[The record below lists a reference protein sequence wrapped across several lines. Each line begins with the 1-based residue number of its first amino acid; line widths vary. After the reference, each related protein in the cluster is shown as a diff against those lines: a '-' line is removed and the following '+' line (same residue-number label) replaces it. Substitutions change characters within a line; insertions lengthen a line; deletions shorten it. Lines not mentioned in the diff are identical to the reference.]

1 MSNIK
6 NSKGWDIFA
15 RLILRN
21 RIFFLVFIFI
31 STLLLSTQWKN
42 LKFSYSEA
50 NLMPKDHPFNLAY
63 DNFVNVFG
71 EEGNLLIIAVKDSSL
86 FKKNNFNSWIELSQ
100 SFKNKKEVND
110 VIHVGNIPIISKDK
124 IKKEFTVDSI
134 LNNSFK
140 SDYKVQEFK
149 NIVFQDFPFY
159 ENILFNKKSETI
171 QTAIYLDKK
180 VVNNIERIEFINED
194 FIPLIE
200 EFEKETNL
208 DVKISGMPYIR
219 TMNAQNIMDEIG
231 KFVVI
236 AIIVTIF
243 IFFFF
248 FRSYRATLIT
258 LSVVVTGVMW
268 ALGILGFLE
277 FEITV
282 LTALIPPLIIVIGVP
297 NCIFLI
303 NKYQHEVKKHGN
315 QARSLQRVISKI
327 GNATLMTNITTACG
341 FATFILT
348 DSQILKEFGTVAS
361 INIMVIFI
369 LSILLIPI
377 IYSFLPLPEKKHL
390 NHLNN
395 DWLNTFVGFL
405 SNTVKK
411 KRIPVFIISILCLC
425 ISIVGINK
433 IEISGNLIEDMPK
446 KSGFVKDIKFFE
458 KEFKGIL
465 PLEIMIDSR
474 RKNGMMR
481 LGNIKRMNDFHE
493 HILRIPE
500 LSSPISI
507 VNLSKFIK
515 QSFYNGN
522 PKYFQL
528 PSSQENTFISTYVKN
543 SDLKIGENNSYVDE
557 NGQIARITTMIG
569 EIDTERMEGI
579 EASLIKGIEL
589 YFPSERFDVTLT
601 GKTLGYLKGT
611 KFLIKNLLISL
622 FLAIL
627 LISLMITYL
636 FRSYKMVIISLVPNI
651 LPLLFTAGVMG
662 FFNIPIKPSTIL
674 VFSIAFGISVDDTI
688 HFLVKYRQELI
699 ANNWKI
705 RKSIFASLRETGISM
720 FYTSIV
726 LFFGFS
732 VFMTSSY
739 GGTIALGGL
748 VSTTL
753 LFAMLANLVL
763 LPSLLISLEKS
774 ISNKKDLK
782 NSVINLDSN

>member
-1 MSNIK
+1 MSNSN
-6 NSKGWDIFA
+6 NSKSWEIFA
-15 RLILRN
+15 RIILRN
-21 RIFFLVFIFI
+21 RIVFLVFIFI
-31 STLLLSTQWKN
+31 TTLLLSTQWKN

-50 NLMPKDHPFNLAY
+50 NLMPYDHPFNIAY
-63 DNFVNVFG
+63 DNFIDVFG

-86 FKKNNFNSWIELSQ
+86 FEKNNFNAWIKLSE
-100 SFKNKKEVND
+100 SIKNNREVNN
-110 VIHVGNIPIISKDK
+110 VIHVGNIPVISKDL
-124 IKKEFTVDSI
+124 IKKRFNIDSLVNEFFT
-134 LNNSFK
+134 NNIKIESFK
-140 SDYKVQEFK
+140 NNLFNNY
-149 NIVFQDFPFY
+149 PFY
-159 ENILFNKKSETI
+159 ENILFNKNSETI
-171 QTAIYLDKK
+171 QTAIYLDKSI
-180 VVNNIERIEFINED
+180 VNNIERIEFVNKI
-194 FIPLIE
+194 FIPSIKS
-200 EFEKETNL
+200 FESQTKI

-231 KFVVI
+231 KFVII
-236 AIIVTIF
+236 AIVVTIC

-248 FRSYRATLIT
+248 FRSYRATIIT

-277 FEITV
+277 YEITV

-348 DSQILKEFGTVAS
+348 DSKILKEFGAVAS

-377 IYSFLPLPEKKHL
+377 IYSFLPLPREKHL

-395 DWLNTFVGFL
+395 EWLNIFVNFL
-405 SNTVKK
+405 SNTVRK
-411 KRIPVFIISILCLC
+411 KRIPVFIISILSLC

-465 PLEIMIDSR
+465 PIEIMIDSR
-474 RKNGMMR
+474 RKNGMTR
-481 LGNIKRMNDFHE
+481 LSNLKRMNDFHD
-493 HILRIPE
+493 HIKRIPE

-507 VNLSKFIK
+507 VNLSKYIK

-528 PSSQENTFISTYVKN
+528 PSSQENTFISSYIKN
-543 SDLKIGENNSYVDE
+543 SDLNFGENNSYIDE
-557 NGQIARITTMIG
+557 NGQIARITTLIG

-579 EASLIKGIEL
+579 EESLLKGIEL
-589 YFPSERFDVTLT
+589 YFPKDRFDVILT

-636 FRSYKMVIISLVPNI
+636 FRSYKMVIISLIPNI

-688 HFLVKYRQELI
+688 HFLVKYRQELM

-705 RKSIFASLRETGISM
+705 RKSVFSSLRETGISM

-732 VFMTSSY
+732 VFMSSSY

-753 LFAMLANLVL
+753 LFAMLANLIL
-763 LPSLLISLEKS
+763 LPSLLISLEKN

>member
-71 EEGNLLIIAVKDSSL
+71 EEGNLLIIAVNDSLL
-86 FKKNNFNSWIELSQ
+86 FKKNNFNSWIKLSQ
-100 SFKNKKEVND
+100 SFKNKKEVNN
-110 VIHVGNIPIISKDK
+110 VIHVGNIPVISKDK

-140 SDYKVQEFK
+140 NDYKVEEFK
-149 NIVFQDFPFY
+149 NTLFQNFPFY
-159 ENILFNKKSETI
+159 ENILYNKKSETI

-180 VVNNIERIEFINED
+180 VINNIERIEFINEI

-543 SDLKIGENNSYVDE
+543 SDLKIGENNSYIDE

-622 FLAIL
+622 FLAII

>member
-71 EEGNLLIIAVKDSSL
+71 EEGNLLIIAVNDSLL

-100 SFKNKKEVND
+100 SFKNKKEVNN

-149 NIVFQDFPFY
+149 NILFQDFPFY

-377 IYSFLPLPEKKHL
+377 IYSFLPLPKKKHL

-411 KRIPVFIISILCLC
+411 KRILVFIISILCLC
-425 ISIVGINK
+425 ISIIGINK

-474 RKNGMMR
+474 RKNGMIR
-481 LGNIKRMNDFHE
+481 LGNVKRMNDFHE

-522 PKYFQL
+522 PEYFQL

-543 SDLKIGENNSYVDE
+543 SDLNIGENNSYINE

-705 RKSIFASLRETGISM
+705 RKSVFASLRETGISM